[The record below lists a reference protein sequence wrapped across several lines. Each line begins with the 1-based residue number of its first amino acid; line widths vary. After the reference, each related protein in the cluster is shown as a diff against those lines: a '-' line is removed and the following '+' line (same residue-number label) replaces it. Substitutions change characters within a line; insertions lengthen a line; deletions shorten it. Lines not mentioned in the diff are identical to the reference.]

1 MACLPPRWKATH
13 PGSGC
18 RSGTNSNTC
27 DPAKIPAQS
36 TTPYQRALDYLAKGL
51 PVSKHWLLWRA
62 KIFDQA
68 ALAETGKRLQDEGG
82 LGQEKKDHDYP
93 VLSRG
98 GAEEAAKAPKKKTGP
113 AQLPAAA
120 AKAQA
125 GEYQDVEIETSPL
138 KHGAVPVLKLVTRRD
153 PDTDQWGYTGMLMTS
168 HGGGTVGG
176 QTTTHYATRAE
187 AKTAAIAEVRKQ
199 LDGLAQRNSVQ
210 ALQDLANKLRS
221 WLTSIEPVAEPLPKP
236 GAKESGA

>member
-1 MACLPPRWKATH
+1 MASSTMAGAAKARLSPWARAKAATPSGGLRSSCGMACLPPRWKATH

-36 TTPYQRALDYLAKGL
+36 TTPYLRALDYLAKGL

-68 ALAETGKRLQDEGG
+68 ALAETVKRLQDEGV

-98 GAEEAAKAPKKKTGP
+98 EAEEAAKAP
-113 AQLPAAA
+113 
-120 AKAQA
+120 
-125 GEYQDVEIETSPL
+125 
-138 KHGAVPVLKLVTRRD
+138 
-153 PDTDQWGYTGMLMTS
+153 
-168 HGGGTVGG
+168 
-176 QTTTHYATRAE
+176 
-187 AKTAAIAEVRKQ
+187 
-199 LDGLAQRNSVQ
+199 
-210 ALQDLANKLRS
+210 
-221 WLTSIEPVAEPLPKP
+221 
-236 GAKESGA
+236 